1 MTGVTAVLDIGKT
14 NVKVA
19 SFASD
24 GALLWERSMPNRM
37 LSGPLY
43 PHADVEQIWAFLLG
57 ALADANKVSPIAAIV
72 PTTHGCAAALVD
84 DSGLVLPVMDY
95 EFAGVAEIEPYYAP
109 LRPPFSQ
116 TFSPALPVG
125 LNLARQ
131 LAWQQRHCAELFAR
145 ARYLLT
151 YPQYWAWR
159 LSGVAAAEVTS
170 LGAHSDLWAP
180 LQGQFS
186 SVVSAL
192 DVSRLMPPL
201 LPAYRRLAPILPDI
215 AATAGLGRDVAVFC
229 GVHDSNASLLPHLA
243 SRRQPFTILSTG
255 TWVILMAPGLS
266 VSGLNPVDDTLAN
279 VDVEG
284 RPVATARFMG
294 GREYAAIARAQ
305 GNPDLTSVQRVIA
318 SGAMALP
325 CFAGQGAG
333 GPFAACKG
341 DIRGDIAAADRPAL
355 ATLYVVLM
363 SDLMLT
369 RLGVTAG
376 DLIVEGS
383 FAANPAFTALLAALR
398 PSQPVFAGSDAA
410 GTARGAA
417 LLANWPPQ
425 NFQPP
430 PLIAASP
437 CAIEGLHAYREAW
450 TRAVLEHYA
459 RDTMIAIGPPPSGP

>member
-1 MTGVTAVLDIGKT
+1 MNGVTAVLDIGKT

-19 SFASD
+19 TFACD
-24 GALLWERSMPNRM
+24 GALVWERTMPNRM
-37 LSGPLY
+37 VPGPPY
-43 PHADVEQIWAFLLG
+43 PHADVEKIWEFLLG
-57 ALADANKVSPIAAIV
+57 ALAEANKVNGIAAIV
-72 PTTHGCAAALVD
+72 PTTHGCAAALID

-95 EFAGVAEIEPYYAP
+95 EFAGVEEIEPLYAP

-131 LAWQQRHCAELFAR
+131 LAWQQRRFAEVFAR
-145 ARYLLT
+145 AKCLLA

-159 LSGVAAAEVTS
+159 LSAVTAAEVTS

-192 DVSRLMPPL
+192 DLRRLMPPL
-201 LPAYRRLAPILPDI
+201 RPAYQRLASIKPDI
-215 AATAGLGRDVAVFC
+215 AAAAGLGRDVGVFC
-229 GVHDSNASLLPHLA
+229 GVHDSNASLLPHLS
-243 SRRQPFTILSTG
+243 SRRAPFTIISTG
-255 TWVILMAPGLS
+255 TWVILLAPGLS
-266 VSGLNPVDDTLAN
+266 VTGLDPADDTLAN

-294 GREYAAIARAQ
+294 GREYAAIAGAP
-305 GNPDLTSVQRVIA
+305 GNPDPASLARVIA

-325 CFAGQGAG
+325 SFAGQGGG
-333 GPFAACKG
+333 GPFASRQG
-341 DIRGDIAAADRPAL
+341 EIRGETASADRPAL
-355 ATLYVVLM
+355 ATLYVALM

-376 DLIVEGS
+376 DLVVEGS
-383 FAANPAFTALLAALR
+383 LAANPAYAALLAAFR
-398 PSQPVFAGSDAA
+398 PSQQVFAGSDAS

-417 LLANWPPQ
+417 LLAKWPPR

-430 PLIAASP
+430 PLIAAPPS
-437 CAIEGLHAYREAW
+437 AIEGLHAYRNAW
-450 TRAVLEHYA
+450 TKAVLE
-459 RDTMIAIGPPPSGP
+459 R

>member
-1 MTGVTAVLDIGKT
+1 MDGVTAVLDIGKT

-19 SFASD
+19 TFSRD
-24 GALLWERSMPNRM
+24 GALVWERSLPNRM
-37 LSGPLY
+37 RPGPLY

-57 ALADANKVSPIAAIV
+57 ALADANKASPIAAIV
-72 PTTHGCAAALVD
+72 PTTHGCAAALID
-84 DSGLVLPVMDY
+84 DHGLMLPVMDY
-95 EFAGVAEIEPYYAP
+95 EFAGVDEIEPFYAS
-109 LRPPFSQ
+109 LRPPFSEA
-116 TFSPALPVG
+116 FSPALPVG

-131 LAWQQRHCAELFAR
+131 LAWQQRHFPEMFAR
-145 ARYLLT
+145 AKYLLA

-159 LSGVAAAEVTS
+159 LSGVAASEVTS

-192 DVSRLMPPL
+192 DLRRLMPPL
-201 LPAYRRLAPILPDI
+201 QPAYRRLAPIKPDI
-215 AATAGLGRDVAVFC
+215 AAAAGIACNAGVFC
-229 GVHDSNASLLPHLA
+229 GVHDSNASLLPHLG
-243 SRRQPFTILSTG
+243 SRHRPFTIVSTG

-266 VSGLNPVDDTLAN
+266 VMVLNPTDDTLAN

-294 GREYAAIARAQ
+294 GREYAAIACAQ
-305 GNPDLTSVQRVIA
+305 GNPEPASLARVIEA
-318 SGAMALP
+318 GAMALP

-333 GPFAACKG
+333 GPFAAHQGEIIG
-341 DIRGDIAAADRPAL
+341 DITPADRPAL

-369 RLGVTAG
+369 RLGVTSG

-383 FAANPAFTALLAALR
+383 FAANPAFAALLAALR
-398 PSQPVFAGSDAA
+398 PTQPVYSGSDAA

-417 LLANWPPQ
+417 LLANWPLP
-425 NFQPP
+425 NLQPP
-430 PLIAASP
+430 PLIPASP
-437 CAIEGLHAYREAW
+437 CAVEDLHAYRDAW
-450 TRAVLEHYA
+450 TRAVLA
-459 RDTMIAIGPPPSGP
+459 R